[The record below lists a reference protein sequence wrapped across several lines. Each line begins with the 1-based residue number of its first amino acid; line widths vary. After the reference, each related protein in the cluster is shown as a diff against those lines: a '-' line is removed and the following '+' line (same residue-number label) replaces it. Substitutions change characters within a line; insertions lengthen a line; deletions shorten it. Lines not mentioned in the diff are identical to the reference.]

1 MRLHLARVIR
11 GLAVYLHAAGS
22 PGLPALKPSMR
33 CESSWSPFPPPQ
45 ELCEGEPELM
55 TEEAILDWASA
66 AADAPANSTAHQCHD
81 RSASLLAW
89 LRSDD

>member
-1 MRLHLARVIR
+1 VSVLGTSDSLSGAIWRSALVACCALHISLIEIFEP
-11 GLAVYLHAAGS
+11 LLLFMY
-22 PGLPALKPSMR
+22 
-33 CESSWSPFPPPQ
+33 EI